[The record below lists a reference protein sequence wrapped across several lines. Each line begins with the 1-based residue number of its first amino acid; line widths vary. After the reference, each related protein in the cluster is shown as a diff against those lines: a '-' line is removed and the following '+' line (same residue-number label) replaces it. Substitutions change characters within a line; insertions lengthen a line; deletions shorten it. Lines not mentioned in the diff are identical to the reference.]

1 MANDVTKDQNRLLLE
16 IDRIRKNLNKEIIDP
31 MIPKLKIED
40 LTPVIK
46 LVAQIRAAYL
56 KELFA
61 ISTTVSDGIPA
72 QDQIQRLRG
81 FRIAYEEFSAGAQAM
96 ETAIERGYL
105 EVEEK

>member
-1 MANDVTKDQNRLLLE
+1 MVHDPEDHSRLLLE
-16 IDRIRKNLNKEIIDP
+16 INEKIKKLNKEIIDP
-31 MIPKLKIED
+31 MIPKLKIDD

-56 KELFA
+56 KELFD
-61 ISTTVSDGIPA
+61 ISATVSDGVPT

-81 FRIAYEEFSAGAQAM
+81 FRVAYEEFSAAAQAM
-96 ETAIERGYL
+96 ETAIEHGYL

>member
-1 MANDVTKDQNRLLLE
+1 M
-16 IDRIRKNLNKEIIDP
+16 P
-31 MIPKLKIED
+31 
-40 LTPVIK
+40 
-46 LVAQIRAAYL
+46 
-56 KELFA
+56 
-61 ISTTVSDGIPA
+61 S